1 MRVQRIVADLIP
13 RYACHCPTALE
24 AAAKVVINMHNL
36 SLTLISRGEDSSG
49 IAFETARACICGLA
63 DVCCVASSVA
73 PTSAVIRGICAA
85 VFQNVLTFF
94 IALFEGKDVLQMVDK
109 NFLNMQDTPE
119 AFSEL
124 KQKILDE
131 DESSLTKLSKLRV
144 LCLLWIFFSCPKD
157 LLAACLDLL
166 GSATKEGT
174 NDEGQHFLSLVTSTF
189 DDDKA
194 VHLLERAIGG
204 PKSCTDSIGSGIRDN
219 EAGEAIM
226 TEDNHVSGGD
236 SSVGKSCLLMQVILH
251 NFYLLVWVS
260 FIHSICF
267 IFLFCNIAVITNC
280 IHRLYVYCELYYYSI
295 LMMLSSRPKLTL
307 L

>member
-1 MRVQRIVADLIP
+1 M
-13 RYACHCPTALE
+13 
-24 AAAKVVINMHNL
+24 
-36 SLTLISRGEDSSG
+36 
-49 IAFETARACICGLA
+49 
-63 DVCCVASSVA
+63 
-73 PTSAVIRGICAA
+73 
-85 VFQNVLTFF
+85 
-94 IALFEGKDVLQMVDK
+94 
-109 NFLNMQDTPE
+109 
-119 AFSEL
+119 
-124 KQKILDE
+124 
-131 DESSLTKLSKLRV
+131 
-144 LCLLWIFFSCPKD
+144 
-157 LLAACLDLL
+157 L
-166 GSATKEGT
+166 GGS
-174 NDEGQHFLSLVTSTF
+174 
-189 DDDKA
+189 
-194 VHLLERAIGG
+194 
-204 PKSCTDSIGSGIRDN
+204 KSCTDSTGSGIRDN